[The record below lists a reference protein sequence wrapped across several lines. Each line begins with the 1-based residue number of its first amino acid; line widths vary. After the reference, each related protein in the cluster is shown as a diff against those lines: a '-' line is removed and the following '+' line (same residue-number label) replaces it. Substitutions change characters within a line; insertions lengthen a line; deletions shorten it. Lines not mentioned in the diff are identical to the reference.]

1 MDNSSTE
8 EKEMTVKNFAL
19 QLKTETKKSHSAAEN
34 TKFVSSFLKG
44 VISKESYKQ
53 LCANFYFIYTAMEEE
68 FKKHKDHPVVG
79 EIHNEVLSRTN
90 NLERDLRYFYG
101 PIWRYH
107 IKPTEQCQRYVNRI
121 REVSEDDPEL
131 LVGHHYTRYM
141 GDLSGGQILRGIAAK
156 SLNLRDNEGL
166 WFYEFDK
173 IDDKK
178 AFKNTYRN
186 VLNNLRINQSQAN
199 AIITEANFAFRLN
212 MYMFDE
218 LQGNGFW
225 SFIKLIWGFLSQLL
239 ITGGEDESNT

>member
-1 MDNSSTE
+1 
-8 EKEMTVKNFAL
+8 MTVADFAL

-225 SFIKLIWGFLSQLL
+225 SFIKLIWGFLKS
-239 ITGGEDESNT
+239 ITNNWRRG

>member
-1 MDNSSTE
+1 
-8 EKEMTVKNFAL
+8 MTVKNFAL

-156 SLNLRDNEGL
+156 SLNLKDNEGL

-173 IDDKK
+173 IEDKK

-186 VLNNLRINQSQAN
+186 VLNHLRINQSQAN

-218 LQGNGFW
+218 LQGNGLW
-225 SFIKLIWGFLSQLL
+225 AFIKLIIGA
-239 ITGGEDESNT
+239 IKR